1 MKYLSGLRALLMGL
15 WLGGACFF
23 SFAVAPSAF
32 SVLAERE
39 LAGNL
44 VSRTLMIVNFSG
56 IAIGVLIIALSFL
69 ASSSIKAWKIWTER
83 FLVLVTVIACA
94 IGQFVITSWL
104 SLIRAQAGVPMEQL
118 AGDNPLKMQFDNLHQ
133 YSVWVLS
140 AAMIAALIAFFA
152 AYLNGFGAAAEKR
165 SDGFDFQNEFI
176 N

>member
-1 MKYLSGLRALLMGL
+1 MKYLSGLRALLIGL

-56 IAIGVLIIALSFL
+56 IAIGILVIALSFL
-69 ASSSIKAWKIWTER
+69 AASSTKAWKIWTER
-83 FLVLVTVIACA
+83 FLVLITVIACA
-94 IGQFVITSWL
+94 VGQFVITSWL
-104 SLIRAQAGVPMEQL
+104 SIVRTQAGVPIEQL
-118 AGDNPLKMQFDNLHQ
+118 AADNPLKMQFDNLHQ
-133 YSVWVLS
+133 YSVWVLMT
-140 AAMIAALIAFFA
+140 AMTAALIAFFV
-152 AYLNGFGAAAEKR
+152 AYFNGFGKAAEKK